1 MNIELCRWFIYYIST
16 SIYIYLFFFVNFSDI
31 AILLGDRYGHLL
43 TLYESLMLRRLLAT
57 DPDTRWCPRPNCTYA
72 VIATGCASCPKIEC
86 ERPGCGMYI
95 HFSVKSI
102 SRKIYCSYGQK
113 LGIIQIGFFNTLY
126 TYTFKCSRLF
136 FLLSLQSRM
145 AS

>member
-1 MNIELCRWFIYYIST
+1 
-16 SIYIYLFFFVNFSDI
+16 
-31 AILLGDRYGHLL
+31 
-43 TLYESLMLRRLLAT
+43 MLRRLLAT

-102 SRKIYCSYGQK
+102 SRKINCSYGQK
-113 LGIIQIGFFNTLY
+113 LGIIQNGFFNSLNTLILLNVPGY
-126 TYTFKCSRLF
+126 SFCYHCKAEWHPNQTCDAARAQRHHKTFRSSSVPFRFVNKNK
-136 FLLSLQSRM
+136 FLI
-145 AS
+145 

>member
-1 MNIELCRWFIYYIST
+1 MTNWRGQRATEKPV
-16 SIYIYLFFFVNFSDI
+16 SIRKTRGYKAKLGLGFLSYFLNFSDI

-95 HFSVKSI
+95 FP
-102 SRKIYCSYGQK
+102 
-113 LGIIQIGFFNTLY
+113 
-126 TYTFKCSRLF
+126 
-136 FLLSLQSRM
+136 
-145 AS
+145 